1 MFLDFTLFQGRIE
14 IKIDDNVVFGLD
26 MYYIAELAEQ
36 YKGNLTAENAEALM
50 KFILKLLDFLKTNFK
65 TMSLYKGSDELVI
78 PAEGSF
84 AQPDVNYE
92 YLRYDNGK
100 TK

>member
-50 KFILKLLDFLKTNFK
+50 KIILKLLDFLKTNFK

-78 PAEGSF
+78 PEGSF

-92 YLRYDNGK
+92 YLRYDNGR

>member
-14 IKIDDNVVFGLD
+14 IKIDVDVVFGVD
-26 MYYIAELAEQ
+26 MYYIAELVNDL
-36 YKGNLTAENAEALM
+36 NLTAENAEPLM
-50 KFILKLLDFLKTNFK
+50 KIILKLLDFLKTNFK

>member
-14 IKIDDNVVFGLD
+14 IKIDDNVVFGVD

-50 KFILKLLDFLKTNFK
+50 KIILKLFNVY
-65 TMSLYKGSDELVI
+65 SLLVVMEMI
-78 PAEGSF
+78 
-84 AQPDVNYE
+84 NI
-92 YLRYDNGK
+92 
-100 TK
+100 

>member
-14 IKIDDNVVFGLD
+14 IKIDVDVVFGVD
-26 MYYIAELAEQ
+26 MYYIAELVNDL
-36 YKGNLTAENAEALM
+36 NLTAENAEPLM
-50 KFILKLLDFLKTNFK
+50 KIILKLLDFLKTNFK

-78 PAEGSF
+78 PELEGSF
-84 AQPDVNYE
+84 FVQPDVNYE
-92 YLRYDNGK
+92 YLRYDNGR